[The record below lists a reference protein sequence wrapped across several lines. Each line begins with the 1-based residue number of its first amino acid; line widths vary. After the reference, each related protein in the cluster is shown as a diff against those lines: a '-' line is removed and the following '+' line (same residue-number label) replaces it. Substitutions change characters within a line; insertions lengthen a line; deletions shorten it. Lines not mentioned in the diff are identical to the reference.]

1 MNLIE
6 YVTKN
11 TISESEFKKLK
22 QLDNSDILKCNKQQE
37 SNNKAL
43 NVYKQY
49 QSNILKSSQ
58 LQTAI
63 LKGIEAGEDVY
74 NLFLKAIKAISLM
87 VNDELFYKQVETDLK
102 AIYGIGLINKIPLK
116 EELKQTMDRLKKLQ
130 QAGSKELNG
139 DVKERILKA
148 IAIHK
153 QRIAII
159 ENKLNAVES
168 I

>member
-6 YVTKN
+6 YVAKN
-11 TISESEFKKLK
+11 TISESEFKKLA
-22 QLDNSDILKCNKQQE
+22 QFDNSDISKCNKQQE
-37 SNNKAL
+37 LNNKAL

-102 AIYGIGLINKIPLK
+102 AIYGIGLINKMPLK

-148 IAIHK
+148 IATHK